1 MVASLQ
7 FDMKVLIVEDN
18 LFINGMLVDLLEAA
32 QMKVTAATDF
42 ASAMNK
48 LEEVQPNVLLTDL
61 DLGSGPSGIDLTYHV
76 QRNYPWIAI
85 VILSTH
91 RSPELAVLSG
101 RPLPKGVSY
110 IVKNDLTKTGNLV
123 SIIRQS
129 LVNTNLP
136 DPKMSTHYPTL
147 TSQQAEVLHLL
158 AQGLSNQSI
167 AQRRGVSLR
176 AAESMIAKLY
186 EILGVKDNSSNNPRV
201 VAAEIWK
208 SGRVI
213 VK

>member
-1 MVASLQ
+1 
-7 FDMKVLIVEDN
+7 MKILVVEDN
-18 LFINGMLVDLLEAA
+18 LFINSMLVELLEAT
-32 QMKVTAATDF
+32 QMEVTSAIDF
-42 ASAMNK
+42 VSALK
-48 LEEVQPNVLLTDL
+48 HLEEAQPNVLLTDL

-76 QRNYPWIAI
+76 QRNYPWIGI

-91 RSPELAVLSG
+91 RSPDLAVLSG

-110 IVKNDLTKTGNLV
+110 IVKNDLTKAGNLV

-136 DPKMSTHYPTL
+136 APKMSTHYPAL
-147 TSQQAEVLHLL
+147 TSQQAEVLHLI

-176 AAESMIAKLY
+176 AAESIIAKLY

-208 SGRVI
+208 TGQVV

>member
-1 MVASLQ
+1 VKIL
-7 FDMKVLIVEDN
+7 VVEDN
-18 LFINGMLVDLLEAA
+18 LFINSMLVELLEAT
-32 QMKVTAATDF
+32 QMEVTSAIDF
-42 ASAMNK
+42 VSALK
-48 LEEVQPNVLLTDL
+48 HLEEAQPNVLLTDL

-91 RSPELAVLSG
+91 RSPDLAVLSG

-110 IVKNDLTKTGNLV
+110 IVKNDLTKAGNLV

-136 DPKMSTHYPTL
+136 APKMSAHYPAL
-147 TSQQAEVLHLL
+147 TSQQAEVLHLI

-176 AAESMIAKLY
+176 AAESIIAKLY

-208 SGRVI
+208 TGQVV

>member
-1 MVASLQ
+1 
-7 FDMKVLIVEDN
+7 MKILVVEDN
-18 LFINGMLVDLLEAA
+18 LFINSMLVELLEAT
-32 QMKVTAATDF
+32 QMEVTSAIDF
-42 ASAMNK
+42 VSALK
-48 LEEVQPNVLLTDL
+48 HLEEAQPNVLLTDL

-85 VILSTH
+85 VILSSH

-110 IVKNDLTKTGNLV
+110 IVKNDLTKAGNLV
-123 SIIRQS
+123 SIIRKS

-136 DPKMSTHYPTL
+136 APKMSAHYPAL
-147 TSQQAEVLHLL
+147 TSQQAEVLHLI

-176 AAESMIAKLY
+176 AAESIIAKLY

-208 SGRVI
+208 TGQVV

>member
-1 MVASLQ
+1 
-7 FDMKVLIVEDN
+7 MKILVVEDN
-18 LFINGMLVDLLEAA
+18 LFINSMLVELLEAT
-32 QMKVTAATDF
+32 QMEVTSAIDF
-42 ASAMNK
+42 VSALK
-48 LEEVQPNVLLTDL
+48 HLEEAQPNVLLTDL

-85 VILSTH
+85 VILSSH

-110 IVKNDLTKTGNLV
+110 IVKNDLTKADNLV
-123 SIIRQS
+123 SIVRQS

-136 DPKMSTHYPTL
+136 APKMSAHYPTL

-158 AQGLSNQSI
+158 SQGLSNQSI
-167 AQRRGVSLR
+167 AQQRGVSLR

-186 EILGVKDNSSNNPRV
+186 EILGVKDNSSNSPRV

-208 SGRVI
+208 SGRVS
-213 VK
+213 VR

>member
-1 MVASLQ
+1 VKIL
-7 FDMKVLIVEDN
+7 VVEDN
-18 LFINGMLVDLLEAA
+18 LFINSMLVELLEAT
-32 QMKVTAATDF
+32 QMEVTSAIDF
-42 ASAMNK
+42 VSALK
-48 LEEVQPNVLLTDL
+48 HLEEAQPNVLLTDL

-85 VILSTH
+85 VILSSH

-110 IVKNDLTKTGNLV
+110 IVKNDLTKADNLV
-123 SIIRQS
+123 SIVRQS

-136 DPKMSTHYPTL
+136 APKMSAHYPTL

-158 AQGLSNQSI
+158 SQGLSNQSI

-186 EILGVKDNSSNNPRV
+186 EILGVKDNSSNSPRV

-208 SGRVI
+208 SGRVS
-213 VK
+213 VR

>member
-1 MVASLQ
+1 
-7 FDMKVLIVEDN
+7 MKILVVEDN
-18 LFINGMLVDLLEAA
+18 LFINSMLVELLEAT
-32 QMKVTAATDF
+32 QMEVTSAIDF
-42 ASAMNK
+42 VSALK
-48 LEEVQPNVLLTDL
+48 HLEEAQPNVLLTDL

-85 VILSTH
+85 VILSSH

-110 IVKNDLTKTGNLV
+110 IVKNDLTKADNLV
-123 SIIRQS
+123 SIVRQS

-136 DPKMSTHYPTL
+136 APKMSAHYPTL

-158 AQGLSNQSI
+158 SQGLSNQSI

-186 EILGVKDNSSNNPRV
+186 EILGVKDNSSNSPRV

-208 SGRVI
+208 SGRVS
-213 VK
+213 VR

>member
-1 MVASLQ
+1 
-7 FDMKVLIVEDN
+7 MKILVVEDN
-18 LFINGMLVDLLEAA
+18 LFINSMLVELLEAT
-32 QMKVTAATDF
+32 QMEVTSAIDF
-42 ASAMNK
+42 VSALK
-48 LEEVQPNVLLTDL
+48 HLEEAQPNVLLTDL

-91 RSPELAVLSG
+91 RSPDLAVLSG

-110 IVKNDLTKTGNLV
+110 IVKNDLTKTDNLV
-123 SIIRQS
+123 SIVRQS

-136 DPKMSTHYPTL
+136 APKMSAHYPAL
-147 TSQQAEVLHLL
+147 TSQQAEVLHLI

-176 AAESMIAKLY
+176 AAESIIAKLY

-208 SGRVI
+208 TGQVV

>member
-1 MVASLQ
+1 VKIL
-7 FDMKVLIVEDN
+7 VVEDN
-18 LFINGMLVDLLEAA
+18 LFINSMLVELLEAT
-32 QMKVTAATDF
+32 QMEVTSAIDF
-42 ASAMNK
+42 VSALK
-48 LEEVQPNVLLTDL
+48 HLEEAQPNVLLTDL

-85 VILSTH
+85 VILSSH
-91 RSPELAVLSG
+91 RSPDLAVLSG

-110 IVKNDLTKTGNLV
+110 IVKNDLTKAGNLV

-136 DPKMSTHYPTL
+136 APKMSAHYPAL
-147 TSQQAEVLHLL
+147 TSQQAEVLHLI

-176 AAESMIAKLY
+176 AAESIIAKLY

-208 SGRVI
+208 TGQVV